1 MPKETIR
8 IVTNE
13 TPKNSSGRK
22 DPIGLAGAGY
32 WDEETEPVEI
42 STTQDGLT
50 FHEISAEKL
59 EQELA
64 RLMKAMDISLTRAA
78 AQANMQSVELAEV
91 DISLAISANGSLSI
105 VGLGA
110 EISGTTSISLKLK
123 PKIPF

>member
-1 MPKETIR
+1 MPEETIR

-13 TPKNSSGRK
+13 TPQNSSGRK
-22 DPIGLAGAGY
+22 DPIGMAGSY

-64 RLMKAMDISLTRAA
+64 QLMKAMDISLTRAA

-91 DISLAISANGSLSI
+91 EISLAISANGSLSI

-123 PKIPF
+123 PKQ